1 VRKIWTGL
9 VVCCLIFC
17 VVPGLVFSQEPAQ
30 FESLLASAQDA
41 QARSDFQA
49 AAEFYQKAIAIHP
62 EIAELRTNLGLMYY
76 QTGKDNHAIDAF
88 RQAIRLKPSLFVP
101 NLFLGLDYVKLK
113 RFNEAIPYLKQA
125 VLLNSADMQA
135 PFALGQAY
143 AGEGKTRLA
152 TASYSRVVR
161 LNPNNADGWFHL
173 GVSYLEQ
180 VEADSRTLLA
190 RHRDSGYL
198 QALFADS
205 LAEQHGFLAASTA
218 YKKALALPTLPPDT
232 HAGYGF
238 VLLDLHDFPG
248 AERELNAELAANPGS
263 LMAKLGVARSQ
274 IEQGRTAESAKEIED
289 IWKTDPGFLQANV
302 PRFDAGLPQSKRS
315 ELVRVLEEEA
325 GTGTSPEL
333 VSLFDDGT
341 GKKAPEVPPG
351 SSTGAAKTGPRS
363 PGDAAALYARGKYG
377 ECSELL
383 ASRPQGLSSHYLRML
398 VSCAYAT
405 GDYQNAF
412 AASQKLAIKAAT
424 EAEGSYWEIRSA
436 QKLATDALTRASE
449 LDSTSPKLHVLLG
462 DVYRQQKGYPDAER
476 EYRKALALKAE
487 DPGASFGLCL
497 TLLADSDIEGA
508 FRLAQSAL
516 QKNPDDPELNGVM
529 GEILYA
535 RHDFSGAEPYLKKG
549 LNTKPELVAHVHA
562 LLGRVYAETNRTQD
576 AIAELKLGF
585 ADDRDGRLH
594 YQIGRLYLK
603 LGDRDLA
610 KQAFEV
616 SERMRREQLSNAAV
630 AMQHGGDEGESQ

>member
-1 VRKIWTGL
+1 M
-9 VVCCLIFC
+9 VCCC
-17 VVPGLVFSQEPAQ
+17 VLSVLRGTASQQQPAQ
-30 FESLLASAQDA
+30 FESLLASAQEA

-49 AAEFYQKAIAIHP
+49 AAEFYRQAASLHP
-62 EIAELRTNLGLMYY
+62 EIAELRANLGLMYNL
-76 QTGKDNHAIDAF
+76 TGKDDQAIAAF

-113 RFNEAIPYLKQA
+113 RFTDAVPYLKQA

-135 PFALGQAY
+135 PLALGQAY
-143 AGEGKTRLA
+143 AGAGKTRLA

-161 LNPNNADGWFHL
+161 LNANNADGWFHL

-180 VEADSRTLLA
+180 VEADSRILLA

-198 QALFADS
+198 QVLLADS
-205 LAEQHGFLAASTA
+205 LAEQHGFLVAADA
-218 YKKALALPTLPPDT
+218 YKKALALPTFPPDT
-232 HAGYGF
+232 HASYSF
-238 VLLDLHDFPG
+238 VLLALHDFPG

-263 LMAKLGVARSQ
+263 LMAKLGMARSQ
-274 IEQGRTAESAKEIED
+274 IEQGKTAESAEGIED
-289 IWKTDPGFLQANV
+289 IWKTDAGFLQANV
-302 PRFDAGLPQSKRS
+302 PRFNAGLAQSKRS
-315 ELVRVLEEEA
+315 ELVRALEEQAA
-325 GTGTSPEL
+325 GAGTSPEL
-333 VSLFDDGT
+333 VSLFDEGA
-341 GKKAPEVPPG
+341 GKGAPAVPPG
-351 SSTGAAKTGPRS
+351 ASAGSSKTGPRS

-383 ASRPQGLSSHYLRML
+383 ASRPQGLSSHDLRLL

-412 AASQKLAIKAAT
+412 AASQKLAVNAAT

-449 LDSTSPKLHVLLG
+449 LDSSSPMLHVLLG
-462 DVYRQQKGYPDAER
+462 DIYRQQKAYPDAER
-476 EYRKALALKAE
+476 EYRKALALRPE

-497 TLLADSDIEGA
+497 ALLADSDIEGA
-508 FRLAQSAL
+508 FRLAQTAL
-516 QKNPDDPELNGVM
+516 QKNPDDPELNSVM
-529 GEILYA
+529 GEILCA

-549 LNTKPELVAHVHA
+549 LNTKPEQVAHVHA

-585 ADDRDGRLH
+585 ADDRDGRVH

-603 LGDRDLA
+603 LGDRDSA

-616 SERMRREQLSNAAV
+616 SERMRREQLTHAAV
-630 AMQHGGDEGESQ
+630 AMQQGGNDGESQ